1 MQSRFSSLEGQ
12 WHEIEILHRPR
23 KTQYSLWKFDYPAL
37 FMQKSDWKKGI
48 HEEEGRGKK
57 WCGVLHLISSR
68 GESKRAEKEAHHSKP
83 QKENE
88 TFWTLVEVQ
97 GVKLLGEDS
106 LWQELSASKIE
117 WFPLSPTQS
126 YSLSTSLLKKLFNQL
141 LYWLWN
147 FRKLLGEKYP
157 FWALLRF
164 KVKFNES
171 NFGIFSTWS
180 ISQ

>member
-1 MQSRFSSLEGQ
+1 MRSRFYIDPGRKPSILYENSTILLFSCKNL
-12 WHEIEILHRPR
+12 IE
-23 KTQYSLWKFDYPAL
+23 
-37 FMQKSDWKKGI
+37 KKGYTKKK
-48 HEEEGRGKK
+48 EGGKN
-57 WCGVLHLISSR
+57 GAVSFTLFRREASLS
-68 GESKRAEKEAHHSKP
+68 ELKEAHHSKP

-97 GVKLLGEDS
+97 GVKLGEDS

-147 FRKLLGEKYP
+147 FRKLLGEKVS
-157 FWALLRF
+157 FLSFIEIQGKSSSRL
-164 KVKFNES
+164 
-171 NFGIFSTWS
+171 
-180 ISQ
+180 